1 LTRSQIRLRRFYD
14 AVGRLEYVRD
24 GNETAPYIAYITYYK
39 NGARKSVV
47 YKNGAKEEYEYY
59 NDGLLKKLVNTTSGY
74 TETYVYTY
82 DASHNIT
89 SKVDGKG
96 KTVYTYDA
104 QNRLKSVDEK
114 YINRVTV
121 YHMMLRVTE
130 KKKKYS

>member
-1 LTRSQIRLRRFYD
+1 
-14 AVGRLEYVRD
+14 
-24 GNETAPYIAYITYYK
+24 
-39 NGARKSVV
+39 
-47 YKNGAKEEYEYY
+47 
-59 NDGLLKKLVNTTSGY
+59 LKKLVNTTSGY

-121 YHMMLRVTE
+121 YSYDAAGNRE
-130 KKKKYS
+130 KEEIQLNGSIVQTNTIITTT